1 MGFLHHKLLIILN
14 KTFSFAQ
21 MDGPEAPITSSLISV
36 EVIDS
41 FNLDFY
47 SFDFY
52 SWHFVPKHIL
62 SYKNCVFHHLILL
75 CTKKTSTQIT
85 ESDMMRYPSL
95 RKSPLTQAKRLVF
108 SW

>member
-21 MDGPEAPITSSLISV
+21 MDGPEAPITSSL
-36 EVIDS
+36 
-41 FNLDFY
+41 NLDFY

-62 SYKNCVFHHLILL
+62 SYKNRVFHHLILL
-75 CTKKTSTQIT
+75 CTKETSTQIT